1 MKNLSKLN
9 IASILLSILFTFF
22 FVVYFVYSTT
32 IGEDISTTNL
42 TITNNL
48 SVGNNATTTGNLNVL
63 GNFSLEGIATML
75 SNLSI
80 SGNTSISQNLSV
92 SGTSTLSTTT
102 ISKLN
107 NVIIVDG
114 IHYPKTSTGIQNAI
128 NALPEEGGKV
138 FLPEGTYQVSSTI
151 LIPSN
156 VTLEGAHTSST
167 ILYLADNSH
176 CNVIQNQDTTNGNTN
191 ITLRNF
197 KIDGNDAG
205 NDGTDLSGINFN
217 NITNSKI
224 ENVWVYDVEDYG
236 IFSDNSSDIF
246 ITGCIFESNN
256 RGNFLGSNYA
266 YRHIIAN
273 NYFLSNSYGIFFAWQ
288 TDYHLIIGN
297 VFKDNGISVY
307 LFSSTDYN
315 VVIGNEF
322 YGETSAGVYIRNSSN
337 NIISNNAFYNSG
349 TAEESKG
356 SIWVRGVDGSPSHNL
371 ITSNQIYH
379 SNGYAGIN
387 IENSNCENNYISNN
401 YISGNWNAG
410 EIRDLGTNTIY
421 TNQLL
426 NNNLLFTFPTST
438 SKFIIGA
445 TSSSEKFLLQIEP
458 NVDITLGQGS
468 NSTSTT
474 FITLRD
480 SNSTL
485 WYIYPDTSGNLVVTT
500 TKP

>member
-1 MKNLSKLN
+1 MKNSSKLN
-9 IASILLSILFTFF
+9 IISILLSILFTFF

-48 SVGNNATTTGNLNVL
+48 SVGNNATTTG
-63 GNFSLEGIATML
+63 
-75 SNLSI
+75 
-80 SGNTSISQNLSV
+80 
-92 SGTSTLSTTT
+92 
-102 ISKLN
+102 KLN

-114 IHYPKTSTGIQNAI
+114 IHFEKTSAGIQNAI

-156 VTLEGAHTSST
+156 VTLEGAHPSST
-167 ILYLADNSH
+167 ILYLVDNSH

-205 NDGTDLSGINFN
+205 NDCDSGNGCYAAIYF
-217 NITNSKI
+217 SKVSHSTI
-224 ENVWVYDVEDYG
+224 ENLWIYDFEDDGIRFDYG
-236 IFSDNSSDIF
+236 DGDNIISNSR
-246 ITGCIFESNN
+246 FESNGSRGAVSIREHSN
-256 RGNFLGSNYA
+256 RNIVSNNVFV
-266 YRHIIAN
+266 N
-273 NYFLSNSYGIFFAWQ
+273 NSGRGVYFYYCESN
-288 TDYHLIIGN
+288 TIIGN
-297 VFKDNGISVY
+297 SFQDNSGEPVDIVGGG
-307 LFSSTDYN
+307 FN
-315 VVIGNEF
+315 VVTGNAF
-322 YGETSAGVYIRNSSN
+322 YSDTYGIRLWESFY
-337 NIISNNAFYNSG
+337 NIISNNTLYDVGPSG
-349 TAEESKG
+349 SGG
-356 SIWVRGVDGSPSHNL
+356 SIWLYVYGDGNTSHNL

-387 IENSNCENNYISNN
+387 IDNSNCQNNYLSNN
-401 YISGNWNAG
+401 YISGIWNAG

-421 TNQLL
+421 ANQLL

-468 NSTSTT
+468 SSTSTT

-480 SNSTL
+480 SNSAL
-485 WYIYPDTSGNLVVTT
+485 WYLYPDTSGNLVVTT